1 MISTQF
7 KGGLGNQL
15 FQMAAAI
22 NLALQNND
30 TYKFNL
36 HWWPPRGGASEKT
49 TQIQVEHPMTYKNT
63 VYKNIPHY
71 DLTYEDVPLRCM
83 QRGNHYEKIPYPE
96 DMSMI
101 IDGYFS
107 SEKFFI
113 DSEEV
118 IRSLFYPDKDYQNIF
133 KKKYAHI
140 PGTKTVLHVRRGSH
154 MEDAEHYER
163 VSENKNYYDS
173 AMAEFENTTFIVFSD
188 EIEWCKENFEGENI
202 IFSENSEV
210 WEDFYDMVLCDHY
223 IIANSTFSWWGA
235 WLNNNPD
242 KKIIYPAKWFGPA
255 YAELDIKDMIPE
267 GWIKL

>member
-1 MISTQF
+1 MISAQF

-30 TYKFNL
+30 IYKFNFR
-36 HWWPPRGGASEKT
+36 WWPPRGGAAEFF
-49 TQIQVEHPMTYKNT
+49 QAEHPMTYKDT
-63 VYKNIPHY
+63 IYRNIPHY
-71 DLTYEDVPLRCM
+71 DLTHEDVPLRCR
-83 QRGNHYEKIPYPE
+83 QRGHHYEKIPYPE

-118 IRSLFYPDKDYQNIF
+118 IRGLFYPDEDYQEEF
-133 KKKYAHI
+133 RQKYLHI
-140 PGTKTVLHVRRGSH
+140 PETKVAIHVRRGA
-154 MEDAEHYER
+154 MWQDTDHYER
-163 VSENKNYYDS
+163 VSEDKNYYDS
-173 AMAEFENTTFIVFSD
+173 AMAQFKNAIFIVFSD

-202 IFSENSEV
+202 VFSENGTD
-210 WEDFYDMVLCDHY
+210 WEDFYDMVLCDHC
-223 IIANSTFSWWGA
+223 IIANSTFSWWSA
-235 WLNNNPD
+235 WLNTNPN
-242 KKIIYPAKWFGPA
+242 KKIIYPEKWFGPA
-255 YAELDIKDMIPE
+255 LCDLHTGDMIPE